1 MMINLQDGGVYAD
14 ARGVE
19 TTIEPSGYTDFPWS
33 NGAHQLFANDGT
45 VWKGHNPHRNLIRVI
60 SEPDAPTDAP
70 SDPLAHLFEEVPAMR
85 KFIGGKVYRS
95 TRIYTDVGLVSISNE
110 NGLSIY
116 SSPSEARILAAALIA
131 AADAIDREAE

>member
-1 MMINLQDGGVYAD
+1 MTINLQVGGVYAD
-14 ARGVE
+14 TEQLDHRITHLSARGLFV
-19 TTIEPSGYTDFPWS
+19 SDRGYTFCA
-33 NGAHQLFANDGT
+33 NGQKYASVKSHYD
-45 VWKGHNPHRNLIRVI
+45 LIRVI